1 MLLGEIPIEP
11 AVDFDDFVR
20 IHAQRQMK
28 DLQQSIWIA
37 TMRLTINAN
46 DAVDGPA
53 KSCTSN
59 FGWLKP

>member
-28 DLQQSIWIA
+28 DLHQQFWMVETLEI
-37 TMRLTINAN
+37 MGFCPPINWDKFAIF
-46 DAVDGPA
+46 
-53 KSCTSN
+53 KQ
-59 FGWLKP
+59 